1 MFNWYVLYTSA
12 RAEKQVEQRLKL
24 LDIEAFL
31 PMHFSPR
38 RWSDRVKMVEVPLFS
53 SYIFVRT
60 TDAVLRTLLSV
71 AGVSRI
77 VFFNAQPAIVSP
89 KEIAAIAKFL
99 TLAKERELEY
109 NIDEEVLI
117 ACGPMKDIAGK
128 IKKIGKEYI
137 ILYIEQLGS
146 TVCVSQKQ
154 LVKK

>member
-1 MFNWYVLYTSA
+1 MLNWYVLYTSA

-24 LDIEAFL
+24 LAIEAFL
-31 PMHFSPR
+31 PMHYSPR

-77 VFFNAQPAIVSP
+77 VFFNALPAIVSP